1 MTEYSQSRIYSS
13 LWSGQRTHCHDLSD
27 PPFPTQLSWAILW
40 GAYVSCPRSFSCH
53 PSATKAGQ
61 SPAACWG
68 SGMWVVLAGSQALCA
83 GAMLSVQDHSLPP
96 HVSSPCQSTAP
107 PCSVWPCGSC
117 HAGSDAAG
125 PCSDQ
130 DSCSSPHGSPR
141 SCPGPLAWCRSVR
154 RSLQ

>member
-27 PPFPTQLSWAILW
+27 PPFSTQLSWAILW

-53 PSATKAGQ
+53 PSATEAGQ

-83 GAMLSVQDHSLPP
+83 GAMLSIQDHSLPP
-96 HVSSPCQSTAP
+96 MSPLPARAQLHRAACGHVAPATQAAMLRGRAQTRTRAPLHMVLPTAARGR
-107 PCSVWPCGSC
+107 WLG
-117 HAGSDAAG
+117 AG
-125 PCSDQ
+125 
-130 DSCSSPHGSPR
+130 
-141 SCPGPLAWCRSVR
+141 V
-154 RSLQ
+154 